1 MKLKKIGY
9 LILVITIM
17 NSCSSTYEMINPDKL
32 YYTSGSSNS
41 SSKNKIAIDYKYDLL
56 NKRYSKKER
65 KKGIKLVAV
74 KITNNSNQDV
84 VLGEDIKLV
93 YNNGEELDILKKEN
107 ILNLLKQQSMSYAL
121 YLLLSPMNFAI
132 IEGGRRKNIRIG
144 LVIGPGIAIGNIIA
158 SSSENR
164 KFLSELSEFDINGET
179 IKKGE
184 TKFGLIGVKSIK
196 YRYIG
201 IKTNE

>member
-9 LILVITIM
+9 LILVITVM

-74 KITNNSNQDV
+74 KITNNSDQDV

-107 ILNLLKQQSMSYAL
+107 ISNLLKQQSMSYAL

-132 IEGGRRKNIRIG
+132 IESGRRKNIRIG